1 MNYDKLLVKPGR
13 TVRLRDFD
21 PGFTGDFKDK
31 DDAGKQ
37 LADDVKRLEELQGVF
52 AAAGTHALLIV
63 LQGMDTSGK
72 DGAIKHVMSG
82 VNPQGID
89 VHSFKEPTTQE
100 LAHDYLWRYAEV
112 LPERGRIGIFNRS
125 YYEEVLVVRVHEA
138 ALEAEDSLAK
148 DGPNIWQER
157 FEDLNA
163 FERHL
168 SRNETIVV
176 KFFLYIS
183 KDEQRR
189 RLLERLDDPTKHWKF
204 SESDV
209 RERDYW
215 DAYADAYEKMLSA
228 TSTEWS
234 PWYVIPS
241 DHKWFTRAAVA
252 NILVERLQELKLR
265 YPADTLRGDVLER
278 IRKKL
283 G

>member
-1 MNYDKLLVKPGR
+1 MDYDKLLVKPGR
-13 TVRLRDFD
+13 AVRLRDFD

-37 LADDVKRLEELQGVF
+37 LSGDVKRLEELQAVF
-52 AAAGTHALLIV
+52 AAARTHALLIL

-89 VHSFKEPTTQE
+89 VHSFKEPTGQE
-100 LAHDYLWRYAEV
+100 LAHDYLWRYTQV
-112 LPERGRIGIFNRS
+112 LPERGRIGVFNRS
-125 YYEEVLVVRVHEA
+125 YYEEVLVVRVHQA
-138 ALEAEDSLAK
+138 ALEAEDPLAK
-148 DGPNIWQER
+148 DRANIWHER

-168 SRNETIVV
+168 CRNETMVV
-176 KFFLYIS
+176 KFFLHIS

-189 RLLERLDDPTKHWKF
+189 RLLARLDDPTKHWKF

-209 RERDYW
+209 REREYW
-215 DAYADAYEKMLSA
+215 NAYADAYEKMLSA

-252 NILVERLQELKLR
+252 NILVERLAGLKLR
-265 YPADTLRGDVLER
+265 YPPDTMRGDMLRR
-278 IRKKL
+278 IKKKL

>member
-265 YPADTLRGDVLER
+265 YPADTLRGDVL
-278 IRKKL
+278 
-283 G
+283 